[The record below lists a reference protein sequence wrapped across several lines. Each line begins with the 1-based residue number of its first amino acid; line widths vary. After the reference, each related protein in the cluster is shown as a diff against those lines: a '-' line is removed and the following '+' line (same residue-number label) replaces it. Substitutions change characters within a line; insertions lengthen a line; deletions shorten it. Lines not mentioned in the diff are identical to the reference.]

1 MVYEMQ
7 SIQIWIFNKNKGEIK
22 MKRNWLLMLAIVS
35 VLLLA
40 ACGGGSSQT
49 SKETSGGKPKEVET
63 FTYAS
68 LTDAVG
74 LSPILT
80 NDSASANVTEHV
92 YETLFKRNV
101 DNEIEP
107 LLAESYENP
116 DENTWVI
123 KLKEGIKFHDGTPFN
138 AEAVKYTFDKLRDP
152 ATAAP
157 RASLMAP
164 VDTITVVNEY
174 TVEIKTK
181 NPYGPFLA
189 ALSHSNAAIVSP
201 TADQKQDLMK
211 EPVGTGPFKFQSWVP
226 GDQVVLEANPEYRD
240 GKPALNKVVFKVVPE
255 VSTAISMLQAGEVQF
270 IDKLPTE
277 QLSRIEGL
285 KNVNI
290 EKIEG
295 TPEYFLSVNHGNVE
309 NQDPEFKKAIVSAI
323 DRDAFVGKLNG
334 LGIRSDSVIGPK
346 VFGYK
351 ETADKAGT
359 PYDAKKA
366 KELVKKNGYGDRT
379 LKLLTANRGNYVL
392 MAEVVQAQLAEAGFK
407 VEIETMEWAAFLD
420 TARAGKYD
428 LTFLSWSNVT
438 GDGSELLYP
447 NFHSDNI
454 GSSNFFQL
462 SNPELDK
469 LIDVSRT
476 TTDQNER
483 EDYLNQAN
491 ELMLK
496 EDIITVMYHDVVT
509 AALDNSFKGLEL
521 YPNGKWDLSKVTGK

>member
-1 MVYEMQ
+1 
-7 SIQIWIFNKNKGEIK
+7 
-22 MKRNWLLMLAIVS
+22 MKKHWLVLITIIAA
-35 VLLLA
+35 LLLT
-40 ACGGGSSQT
+40 ACGGDSSKSSSGASAGK
-49 SKETSGGKPKEVET
+49 SKVAET

-74 LSPILT
+74 LSPIMT

-92 YETLFKRNV
+92 YETLFKRSV
-101 DNEIEP
+101 DNKIEP
-107 LLAESYENP
+107 LLADSYENP
-116 DENTWVI
+116 DENTWI
-123 KLKEGIKFHDGTPFN
+123 ITLKQGIKFHDGTPFN

-152 ATAAP
+152 QTAAP

-164 VDTITVVNEY
+164 VDTITVVDDY
-174 TVEIKTK
+174 KVEIKTK
-181 NPYGPFLA
+181 SPYGPFLA

-211 EPVGTGPFKFQSWVP
+211 EPVGTGPFKFVSWVP
-226 GDQVVLEANPEYRD
+226 GDQVVLESNPDYRD
-240 GKPALNKVVFKVVPE
+240 GKPALKKVIFKVVPE

-270 IDKLPTE
+270 IDKLPSE
-277 QLSRIEGL
+277 QLSRVESL
-285 KNVNI
+285 KNVNV

-295 TPEYFLSVNHGNVE
+295 TPEYFLNVNHSKPE
-309 NQDPEFKKAIVSAI
+309 FQDPEFRKAIVSAI
-323 DRDAFVGKLNG
+323 DRDAFVAKLNG
-334 LGIRSDSVIGPK
+334 LGIRSDSIIGPK
-346 VFGYK
+346 VFGYQSS
-351 ETADKAGT
+351 ADKMGT
-359 PYDAKKA
+359 PYDVSKA
-366 KELVKKNGYGDRT
+366 KELVKKNGYDKKT

-428 LTFLSWSNVT
+428 LSFLSWSNVT

-447 NFHSDNI
+447 NFHSDNV
-454 GSSNFFQL
+454 GNSNFAQL

-469 LIDVSRT
+469 LIDASRT
-476 TTDQNER
+476 TTDQKER

-496 EDIITVMYHDVVT
+496 EDLAVIMYHDVVT
-509 AALDNSFKGLEL
+509 AALNSSYKGLEL
-521 YPNGKWDLSKVTGK
+521 YPNGKWDLAKVTGK